1 MRETHAAKPHAYRN
15 ALWHMKKVTVWESF
29 IWGSKV
35 ASVNTLVFAYFSLW
49 LVQKKNNKHAPL
61 PANQMRTNTNRFMN
75 SLFVVT
81 SSSDWL
87 LVKFVFTLIG
97 CYDNFGLGF
106 TTLKALRSPNMKT
119 FGIAM
124 DVMSVRNPYVK

>member
-1 MRETHAAKPHAYRN
+1 M
-15 ALWHMKKVTVWESF
+15 
-29 IWGSKV
+29 
-35 ASVNTLVFAYFSLW
+35 NTLVLLTSACDW
-49 LVQKKNNKHAPL
+49 CKKKINKHVPL

-124 DVMSVRNPYVK
+124 DVISVRNPYVK

>member
-1 MRETHAAKPHAYRN
+1 MIGAK
-15 ALWHMKKVTVWESF
+15 KK
-29 IWGSKV
+29 I
-35 ASVNTLVFAYFSLW
+35 
-49 LVQKKNNKHAPL
+49 NKHAPL

-87 LVKFVFTLIG
+87 LVKFFFTLIG

-119 FGIAM
+119 FGIH
-124 DVMSVRNPYVK
+124 MSSNTKSSRSVFLFLLQFLNMLFCCPFCRLLICSLLKKRPESTKYSRRLPRM

>member
-1 MRETHAAKPHAYRN
+1 MIGAK
-15 ALWHMKKVTVWESF
+15 K
-29 IWGSKV
+29 I
-35 ASVNTLVFAYFSLW
+35 
-49 LVQKKNNKHAPL
+49 NKHVPL

>member
-15 ALWHMKKVTVWESF
+15 ALWHMKKVTVRESF

-75 SLFVVT
+75 SLFVVWLT
-81 SSSDWL
+81 TREIFLHFDWL
-87 LVKFVFTLIG
+87 LW
-97 CYDNFGLGF
+97 
-106 TTLKALRSPNMKT
+106 
-119 FGIAM
+119 
-124 DVMSVRNPYVK
+124 

>member
-1 MRETHAAKPHAYRN
+1 M
-15 ALWHMKKVTVWESF
+15 
-29 IWGSKV
+29 
-35 ASVNTLVFAYFSLW
+35 NTLVLLTSACDW
-49 LVQKKNNKHAPL
+49 CEKKNKHAPL

-75 SLFVVT
+75 SLFLVS

-87 LVKFVFTLIG
+87 LVKFFFTLIG

-119 FGIAM
+119 FVIAM
-124 DVMSVRNPYVK
+124 DVMSVRNHYVQ